1 MASTQI
7 HQSKHFL
14 CFHFGLKP
22 MNQHHPVFQ
31 FLINIEYC
39 DFLLEM
45 QNVLLETLIH
55 VRICYVSKLVAFCK
69 TYQCFLLDFPLLFDT
84 RKKKPNI

>member
-1 MASTQI
+1 
-7 HQSKHFL
+7 
-14 CFHFGLKP
+14 

-84 RKKKPNI
+84 RKKKTQHLKLIKNCLVVGELFESRD